1 MEHFPFFKDF
11 DNAILIHSDLLKFN
25 SITAEKYEKWA
36 SFLKVNK
43 FLPVIDDGHKLV
55 VSEKGEDFL
64 NLLSRGSKYVIVLAS
79 QGPGHDKSKT
89 FIKR

>member
-1 MEHFPFFKDF
+1 M
-11 DNAILIHSDLLKFN
+11 
-25 SITAEKYEKWA
+25 
-36 SFLKVNK
+36 NK